1 MKENNKGEKLEII
14 RMKMKNG
21 KRVKERS
28 NLNERLKERKR
39 ATKPIRYNFQ
49 LQLHLWLFLKGKL
62 LQYLV
67 YLYYCF

>member
-39 ATKPIRYNFQ
+39 ATKPNRYNF
-49 LQLHLWLFLKGKL
+49 
-62 LQYLV
+62 
-67 YLYYCF
+67 